1 MSKTMINDMTSGPL
15 GRQLIKFSLPYM
27 LASLL
32 QTMYTMV
39 DLAIVGKFVGS
50 TGLSAVSISGGIT
63 ILLYA
68 LGIGLGS
75 GGQIL
80 ISQLVGAKDYS
91 KLNRTLGSFY
101 SFAALASIAIMV
113 LGLVITKPVLNLL
126 NTPPEAMEEA
136 VSYLSICCLGI
147 PFTYTYSAMSDSLRG
162 MGNSTAPMLFILVS
176 SVCNVVLDLLFV
188 AVFHM
193 GAAGAAW
200 ATSASQVASTVF
212 TLIYLYRRKE
222 HFGFDFKLH
231 SFKIDWSIMGVI
243 IKLSMPLVFMTV
255 SINIS
260 MLFVNSY
267 TNAYGLIA
275 SSVSGVGG
283 KLNGLMNIVANAVMS
298 AEATIVGQNI
308 AAGKPERVKKAMY
321 VGWGLC
327 MAFFLVAGTLLMLFP
342 EAVFGIFSSD
352 PEVLTL
358 APSYMNIAIWM
369 YLAFAMMAPPLG
381 LINGVGFTSF
391 NLIIAIMDG
400 VIARIGL
407 SLLMGNVLGMGLE
420 GFWWGSSLAG
430 FVSVIMGTVY
440 FFTGK
445 WKARK
450 LLSHE

>member
-101 SFAALASIAIMV
+101 SFAALASIVIMA
-113 LGLVITKPVLNLL
+113 LGLIITKPLL
-126 NTPPEAMEEA
+126 ALMNTPQEAMAEA
-136 VSYLSICCLGI
+136 ISYLSICCLGI

-162 MGNSTAPMLFILVS
+162 MGNSTAPMIFILVS
-176 SVCNVVLDLLFV
+176 SLCNVVLDLLFV

-200 ATSASQVASTVF
+200 ATSASQVVSTIF
-212 TLIYLYRRKE
+212 TFIYLYRRKE
-222 HFGFDFKLH
+222 HFGFDFKLR
-231 SFKIDWSIMGVI
+231 SFKIDWSIMGII
-243 IKLSMPLVFMTV
+243 IKLSLPLVFMTV
-255 SINIS
+255 SINVS
-260 MLFVNSY
+260 LLFVNSF

-327 MAFFLVAGTLLMLFP
+327 IAFFLVASTLLMLFP

-352 PEVLTL
+352 PEVLAL
-358 APSYMNIAIWM
+358 APSYMSIALWM
-369 YLAFAMMAPPLG
+369 YLSFALMAPPLG
-381 LINGVGFTSF
+381 LINGVGFTSL
-391 NLIIAIMDG
+391 NLIIAILDG
-400 VIARIGL
+400 VIARIGI

-430 FVSVIMGTVY
+430 FVSVIMGAVY
-440 FFTGK
+440 FFCGK
-445 WKARK
+445 WKSRK
-450 LLSHE
+450 LLAHK